1 MRGAIASPFV
11 ALGFLTILP
20 TPSFA
25 AATLGRSLAYFP
37 LVGALLGALV
47 AAFDLVAAAV
57 LPRAVASVLD
67 IAAFAVL
74 SGGLHLD
81 GLADTADGLFAPGD
95 RAARL
100 AVMRD
105 SRAGAFAAAAVTL
118 VLLLETVA
126 LSAIAVPLRSFA
138 LVAAGALSR
147 WAMAIVLVGFP
158 NARSDGLGA
167 AFRAG
172 AGRAQLVVATALAA
186 LIAAPLL
193 GPAAIVG
200 IASGALVAVLVGMLA
215 RDRLG
220 GVTGDVCGAAGE
232 LAFAAQLVLLS
243 AGPV

>member
-1 MRGAIASPFV
+1 VRGAIASPFV

-147 WAMAIVLVGFP
+147 WAMAIVRR
-158 NARSDGLGA
+158 ARRGVPCRS
-167 AFRAG
+167 RSRP
-172 AGRAQLVVATALAA
+172 AGRCH
-186 LIAAPLL
+186 
-193 GPAAIVG
+193 
-200 IASGALVAVLVGMLA
+200 GARRAH
-215 RDRLG
+215 
-220 GVTGDVCGAAGE
+220 CGAAPGPGRDRRDR
-232 LAFAAQLVLLS
+232 VRS
-243 AGPV
+243 ARRGPRRDARPRSARRRDGRRLRRRR